1 MIILTDTCDFLWFIS
16 DDPRLPVHRREAIQ
30 DPGNM
35 VFLSTVSSAE
45 ISIKHSIGKLPLPS
59 QPAKYIR
66 DARLKH
72 GISSLPLAEEA
83 TLLLA
88 DLPLRHK
95 DPFDRMLI
103 CQALAHGM
111 TFITSDPKNHLYD
124 LPLL

>member
-16 DDPRLPVHRREAIQ
+16 DDPKLPAHRRQAIQ

-35 VFLSTVSSAE
+35 VFLSAVSSSE
-45 ISIKHSIGKLPLPS
+45 IAIKHSIGKLSLPS
-59 QPAKYIR
+59 HPAKYIR

-88 DLPLRHK
+88 DLPLHHK